1 MKARTSSLSPEDLLE
16 VGLGFMR
23 SRALLSAVEL
33 GVFTALGDRGVRGP
47 DLAREIGV
55 SERATYDLFDGLVA
69 MGILERDGAGDDA
82 VYRNSAASAVYL
94 DRSRPEYVG
103 GILEMAAR
111 RLFGFWN
118 DLTEAL
124 QTGRP
129 QNEIKHTGAPL
140 FATLY
145 EDPEQL
151 EQFMAG
157 MRGVSATHVRSFAEK
172 FDFSRYATLCDVGG
186 ATALLSTLV
195 AERHPHMGCHSV
207 DLPPVEPIARRY
219 LAQAGLEDRVTLGS
233 IDFFAE
239 PLPRADVL
247 TMGLILH
254 DWSLE
259 NKKMLIGK
267 AFDAVNDG
275 GAFVAI
281 EHLIDD
287 DRRES
292 VYGLMMSLN
301 MLVEFGDAF
310 DFTGADFDAWCREAG
325 FSRTEVLPLTKH
337 ASAAVAYK

>member
-1 MKARTSSLSPEDLLE
+1 MPEKTIPLSPEDLLE

-23 SRALLSAVEL
+23 SRTLLSAVEL
-33 GVFTALGDRGVRGP
+33 GVFTVLGDRSVRGP
-47 DLAREIGV
+47 DLAREIGA
-55 SERATYDLFDGLVA
+55 SERATYDLFDALVA
-69 MGILERDGAGDDA
+69 MGILERDGLGGDA
-82 VYRNSAASAVYL
+82 VYRNSAASAAYL

-103 GILEMAAR
+103 GILEMAAG

-124 QTGRP
+124 KTGRP

-145 EDPEQL
+145 EDPARL

-157 MRGVSATHVRSFAEK
+157 MRGVSATHFRSFAER

-195 AERHPHMGCHSV
+195 AARHPHMACHSV

-219 LAQAGLEDRVTLGS
+219 VSEAGLEDRVTVGS

-254 DWSLE
+254 DWNLE
-259 NKKMLIGK
+259 NKKMLIAK
-267 AFDAVNDG
+267 AFDAVSDG
-275 GAFVAI
+275 GVFVAI

-287 DRRES
+287 ERREN

-310 DFTGADFDAWCREAG
+310 DFTGADFDGWCREAG
-325 FSRTEVLPLTKH
+325 FSRTEVIPLSKH